1 MQRLSD
7 LEQQLQHEKE
17 KNEALLPLQERND
30 DVNSLMKNIKG
41 LTSQQE
47 KLHAALSE
55 KVNLL
60 IANGNLK
67 VCRKKYLSIT

>member
-1 MQRLSD
+1 MSD

-17 KNEALLPLQERND
+17 KNEALLPLQERNN
-30 DVNSLMKNIKG
+30 DVNTLMKNIEE

-47 KLHAALSE
+47 RLCATLSE

-60 IANGNLK
+60 IANGSFKDLLK
-67 VCRKKYLSIT
+67 KKNICL